1 MIERLEGFRRLAI
14 VGTAK
19 NVGKTT
25 TLNWL
30 LERFEGHETLAITSV
45 GRDGEP
51 VDMVTERPK
60 PRIIPPVGTLVAT
73 ARATVARS
81 EAKLEKVFSTPFR
94 TALGPVDIYRVLSK
108 GKVEVA
114 GPVAAYQAAELA
126 SMLSEHVTRV
136 LIDGAIDRRASAAI
150 SDGIVLATGMA
161 LDPDPEEVYRQT
173 LAHCRMLALPPLPFL
188 PDLPAKAGFLVGEQ
202 FTPWEGSALDRVD
215 WTIPAEADTIL
226 LGGALTEGLAKKI
239 LAHGPL
245 RVVVPNGT
253 HLVMGPP
260 LFEEMEKRGIRF
272 FARTPMQ
279 LAAVTLNPTSP
290 HDAGA
295 PPDAFLAR
303 MRALPVPV
311 FDLCLEKGT
320 QHATAP

>member
-1 MIERLEGFRRLAI
+1 MIERLNNFRRLAI

-30 LERFEGHETLAITSV
+30 LERFEERNETLAITSV

-60 PRIIPPVGTLVAT
+60 PRIVPPVGTLVAT

-81 EAKLEKVFSTPFR
+81 EARLEKVFSTPFR
-94 TALGPVDIYRVLSK
+94 TALGPVDIYRVLSR

-126 SMLSEHVTRV
+126 SMLSEQVTRV

-161 LDPDPEEVYRQT
+161 LDPDPEEVFRQT
-173 LAHCRMLALPPLPFL
+173 LAHCQMLSLPSL
-188 PDLPAKAGFLVGEQ
+188 PDLPAKAGFLQGEH
-202 FTPWEGSALDRVD
+202 FTPWEGTALDRVD
-215 WTIPAEADTIL
+215 WTIPAGADTIL
-226 LGGALTEGLAKKI
+226 LGGALTEGLAQKI
-239 LAHGPL
+239 LAHAPL

-260 LFEEMEKRGIRF
+260 LFEKMEERGIRF

-290 HDAGA
+290 HDDGA
-295 PPDAFLAR
+295 IPEAFLAR